1 MPYHGFNELDRNP
14 DSAAHT
20 YLADNTPFK
29 FDTVCIKLKTALAD
43 FGNQVIDAVAIEA
56 IAMSEYARP
65 MSCIN
70 DCLKGMGYVEMQ
82 KADIES
88 VLN

>member
-43 FGNQVIDAVAIEA
+43 FGN
-56 IAMSEYARP
+56 
-65 MSCIN
+65 
-70 DCLKGMGYVEMQ
+70 
-82 KADIES
+82 
-88 VLN
+88 